1 MTTNSLVVSAYNLNI
16 VYMLYLLLTLIRL
29 IRKKC
34 IVKMSFSLNNWIYNN
49 MVIIQLTVQY
59 RNIFELVPI

>member
-1 MTTNSLVVSAYNLNI
+1 
-16 VYMLYLLLTLIRL
+16 MLYLLLTLIRL

-34 IVKMSFSLNNWIYNN
+34 IVKMAFSLNNWIYNN

-59 RNIFELVPI
+59 RYIFGLVPI